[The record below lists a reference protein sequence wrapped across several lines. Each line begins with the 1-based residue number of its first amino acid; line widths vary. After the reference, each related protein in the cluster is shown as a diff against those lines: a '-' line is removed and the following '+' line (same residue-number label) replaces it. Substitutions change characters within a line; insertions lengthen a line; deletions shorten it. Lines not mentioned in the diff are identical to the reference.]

1 MVACYKTEVLGDVGA
16 EDEERG
22 VELCQVMKES
32 EGVLHLE
39 ILEPREYHTFSPSY
53 PQVPKKLHRTGVQ
66 LEKFKAE
73 CVKVVMFEDKGCYIN
88 FLEEMS
94 RATRALK
101 DVSQK
106 LLAEK
111 ENTRPTKRAKLEC
124 TSPISSNDCG
134 SISSNFSL
142 SSAGSV
148 KSAPSSKT
156 SKTSVLSSLTSSSAK
171 SSSAKS
177 SSIKS
182 LSSSDSSLEKR
193 RCYNPSGK
201 GQHDQVKESQ
211 NTQLCYEYNEMR
223 KFYTPKDKRKP
234 YALFLDSQQLTTQKC
249 LMSSCGFTEATCL
262 VPNPYEYDSMVAVK
276 SEGLYN
282 QTLGQLLEE
291 GELIGKHI
299 TFAWFDYMNSLD
311 GNVQDKKAGESCPRE
326 DISLYLLMHAK
337 PYSLFAVTLSCRHS
351 KYKTHDYT
359 GGTEVVIMRFI
370 NDKAREAGFYFSIIP
385 PTCSYGSNM
394 FVYAGVLLPIQEHK

>member
-1 MVACYKTEVLGDVGA
+1 MVACYKTQVDA
-16 EDEERG
+16 NIDQERG
-22 VELCQVMKES
+22 VELCQVIKES

-39 ILEPREYHTFSPSY
+39 VLEPREYYTFSPSY
-53 PQVPKKLHRTGVQ
+53 PQVPKKLFRTGVQ
-66 LEKFKAE
+66 LQKFKAE
-73 CVKVVMFEDKGCYIN
+73 CVKVVMFEDKGCFIN
-88 FLEEMS
+88 FSEEMS

-101 DVSQK
+101 DVFQK
-106 LLAEK
+106 LSLEK
-111 ENTRPTKRAKLEC
+111 ENTRPAKRAKLDC
-124 TSPISSNDCG
+124 MSPISLNDCA
-134 SISSNFSL
+134 SSLSSNFSL
-142 SSAGSV
+142 SSSAGSV
-148 KSAPSSKT
+148 SSSKT
-156 SKTSVLSSLTSSSAK
+156 SSLSVTSSAT
-171 SSSAKS
+171 

-182 LSSSDSSLEKR
+182 VSSFDSHLSSLSSGLEKR
-193 RCYNPSGK
+193 RCYNPSSK
-201 GQHDQVKESQ
+201 GHHDQVKESQ
-211 NTQLCYEYNEMR
+211 NSQLCYEYNEMR
-223 KFYTPKDKRKP
+223 KFYTPQDKKKP
-234 YALFLDSQQLTTQKC
+234 YALFLDSRQLTTQKC
-249 LMSSCGFTEATCL
+249 LLSTCGFTEATCL
-262 VPNPYEYDSMVAVK
+262 VPNPYEYDSMAAVK

-282 QTLGQLLEE
+282 QSLGQLLEG
-291 GELIGKHI
+291 GELKGKHI

-337 PYSLFAVTLSCRHS
+337 PYSLFAVTLCCRHS